1 MIKYALVCEAGHGF
15 ETWFRS
21 SDDYDKQ
28 RKRKLVECPACGNT
42 EIEKQI
48 MKPQVARTD
57 RGRSRAPVSA
67 PNAPATPEQPTAV
80 AMMSPQEQFLRA
92 KLKELRDH
100 VTKNADYVG
109 EKFPELARQMHYEE
123 IEQRSIYGEAQ
134 PDEVEELIEEGV
146 AVQPLPTL
154 PEEKN

>member
-15 ETWFRS
+15 EMWFRS
-21 SDDYDKQ
+21 SDDFDQ
-28 RKRKLVECPACGNT
+28 QQKRHLVECPTCGSL
-42 EIEKQI
+42 EIEKQV

-57 RGRSRAPVSA
+57 RERPRGAASV
-67 PNAPATPEQPTAV
+67 PAPEQPTTV
-80 AMMSPQEQFLRA
+80 AMMSPQEQFLRE
-92 KLKELRDH
+92 KLKELREH

-109 EKFPELARQMHYEE
+109 EKFPDLARQMHYEE
-123 IEQRSIYGEAQ
+123 IEQRSIYGEAK
-134 PDEVEELIEEGV
+134 PDEVKELIDEGV

>member
-1 MIKYALVCEAGHGF
+1 VIKYALVCEAGHGF

-28 RKRKLVECPACGNT
+28 RKRDLVECPACGSIA
-42 EIEKQI
+42 IEKQI
-48 MKPQVARTD
+48 MKPQVVRTD
-57 RGRSRAPVSA
+57 RGRSRP
-67 PNAPATPEQPTAV
+67 PADMPLTASEHPTQV
-80 AMMSPQEQFLRA
+80 AMMSPQEQFLRQ

-100 VTKNADYVG
+100 VMKNADYVG

-123 IEQRSIYGEAQ
+123 IEQRSIYGEAK
-134 PDEVEELIEEGV
+134 PDEVKELIDEGV
-146 AVQPLPTL
+146 PVQPLPTL